1 MNIGFL
7 TSEYPHNK
15 TGASGGIGTSIK
27 NLAAALIK
35 LDNKVT
41 VFIYGQAI
49 DNEFLDGRV
58 NIVQIRNIKFK
69 GLSWYLTRK
78 KIQNILN
85 RHITEKGL
93 QIVEAP
99 DWTGITAFMKLNC
112 PVVIKL
118 HGSDTYFCRLDKRPV
133 KFHNYFLEKQAL
145 KKADAYIS
153 VSVFAAEITNEVFN
167 LGLPCEIIPNGIS
180 LPAAEGSFDNDLT
193 DNNRKIL
200 YAGTLIRKKGVL
212 DLPLIFNEVN
222 KSCKSAELVI
232 VGGDTPDIKT
242 GSISTWKLMK
252 SLFSEEAFK
261 RVRYLGKIPN
271 ERMNEYYST
280 ASVCVFPSYAEAFP
294 VTWLEAMAMGRAV
307 VASDIGWAHE
317 IIEDGV
323 SGILCNPSEHK
334 KFAGH
339 IIDILNDNKLKTSLG
354 NSARSRV
361 KENFSEEIIVEKTI
375 DFYKKVAE
383 RRL

>member
-1 MNIGFL
+1 
-7 TSEYPHNK
+7 
-15 TGASGGIGTSIK
+15 
-27 NLAAALIK
+27 
-35 LDNKVT
+35 
-41 VFIYGQAI
+41 
-49 DNEFLDGRV
+49 
-58 NIVQIRNIKFK
+58 
-69 GLSWYLTRK
+69 
-78 KIQNILN
+78 
-85 RHITEKGL
+85 
-93 QIVEAP
+93 
-99 DWTGITAFMKLNC
+99 
-112 PVVIKL
+112 
-118 HGSDTYFCRLDKRPV
+118 
-133 KFHNYFLEKQAL
+133 
-145 KKADAYIS
+145 
-153 VSVFAAEITNEVFN
+153 
-167 LGLPCEIIPNGIS
+167 
-180 LPAAEGSFDNDLT
+180 
-193 DNNRKIL
+193 
-200 YAGTLIRKKGVL
+200 
-212 DLPLIFNEVN
+212 
-222 KSCKSAELVI
+222 
-232 VGGDTPDIKT
+232 
-242 GSISTWKLMK
+242 MK